1 MKQYVKDGVVRRHS
15 AIVLTEII
23 DGLSF
28 DVFNPSEEML
38 LAAGWEVYS
47 PPVPEPVEIPKEEQY
62 KQRVIDLIR
71 EKYSID
77 DELAIQRQR
86 DSKVEEF
93 NEYNQF
99 VESVKIIAHNEIY
112 GEDAL

>member
-1 MKQYVKDGVVRRHS
+1 MSLYIKNGIIKERRH
-15 AIVLTEII
+15 IEII
-23 DGLSF
+23 KDSGRT
-28 DVFNPSEEML
+28 FNPPHEML
-38 LAAGWEVYS
+38 IADGWEVYT

>member
-1 MKQYVKDGVVRRHS
+1 MKQYIKDGVVRRHS

-23 DGLSF
+23 AGLSF

-62 KQRVIDLIR
+62 KQRIIDLIR
-71 EKYSID
+71 ERYSTD
-77 DELAIQRQR
+77 DEIAILRQR
-86 DSKVEEF
+86 DSKPEEF
-93 NEYNQF
+93 AEYDAY
-99 VESVKIIAHNEIY
+99 VEQCKATAHNEVY
-112 GEDAL
+112 GNEQL